1 MLPMFII
8 PAAPSLS
15 SHLWLWL
22 VSERRTHQLAATFPT
37 SKHPASSMS
46 MPGCF
51 VQQFVNR
58 TPDFCDFICIFGAES
73 AVSNIR
79 TETGRLV
86 SAQPHYYRHPGT
98 TINRPCNISISN
110 HPHHLATNR
119 RSFFSLL
126 PAPHCIALKLIHI
139 LSLSS
144 SPNVKHNGS
153 MRHLIIFYE
162 S

>member
-1 MLPMFII
+1 MIADDVEDNVDVGGSEGSLVLPMFII

-37 SKHPASSMS
+37 SKHSASPRSMS
-46 MPGCF
+46 DCF

-58 TPDFCDFICIFGAES
+58 TPDFCDFFCIFAAES

-79 TETGRLV
+79 TETRGLV

-98 TINRPCNISISN
+98 PLSTVLGTSQYPTIS
-110 HPHHLATNR
+110 TT
-119 RSFFSLL
+119 
-126 PAPHCIALKLIHI
+126 
-139 LSLSS
+139 
-144 SPNVKHNGS
+144 
-153 MRHLIIFYE
+153 
-162 S
+162 